1 MFRCLLRCSFY
12 ISLNGTYVGIGMIS
26 PHLINVSM
34 LFGSIISW
42 GIMRPYIRS
51 KRGIWY
57 DADLQETNLKSFSG
71 YKVLPMIEYL
81 LLDKKKKKTT
91 SMMCIKNQSD
101 FTLL

>member
-1 MFRCLLRCSFY
+1 
-12 ISLNGTYVGIGMIS
+12 MIS

-42 GIMRPYIRS
+42 GIMWPYIRS

-71 YKVLPMIEYL
+71 YKELPMIEYL
-81 LLDKKKKKTT
+81 LLD
-91 SMMCIKNQSD
+91 
-101 FTLL
+101 